1 MCVLSLQ
8 LSKKDV
14 AFPSYVV
21 VEHKVFFF
29 DLFKIIKDNI
39 YIIYF
44 TCIIFM
50 CCIIYSFFLFFS
62 LSLLE
67 GARTTNMYYKYLVS

>member
-39 YIIYF
+39 Y
-44 TCIIFM
+44 T
-50 CCIIYSFFLFFS
+50 FLLVYNFYVLYHILVFSFFS